1 MKTKPCLFL
10 ILLLFSI
17 LSPLG
22 SFAQT
27 DKFTASWTFKTA
39 SAVTNAVV
47 NCSESSKSVYVH
59 DDANDGVF
67 MQVQAKSNVITATED
82 MLLPKK
88 GVVLKIPVN
97 KAGDIITVTKNTVKK
112 SNYLI
117 GNTIE
122 NIDYEDKNYRSVQ
135 DQLTSEWEYTADEW
149 DAGVGYVE
157 IVMKNDDN
165 EFIKISVEMT
175 KKTAY
180 TYYDESTETETFYF
194 LYDENKYTHDPKFV
208 ANLNSQCCMVY
219 DNDGYIEHIYDT
231 PHWNLSGYKKVV
243 LTDAFINYTK
253 SDAGKLKSC
262 EYWFY
267 GCDLANIEGLQNL
280 NTSDVE
286 DMRYMFANCTCSDP
300 TAASTA
306 FKNFDT
312 RNVLDM
318 GYMFA
323 ESFSGCENID
333 LDLSSFVAPKVTNLL
348 KMFLESNIRTVDL
361 SNFGGASVV
370 EMRRMF
376 SKCYSLE
383 SIDLSNWKSADGV
396 SALTEY
402 MFACIDGESHLETVK
417 LGKLNLSGECQ
428 RMFSNCKH
436 LKSVDMSQVNGDKIY
451 DMEYFFENCV
461 SLKDLDVS
469 GSFNFMG
476 DESLL
481 PISLQ
486 GVFMNCKSLECL
498 DLRTW
503 KTTNVVNLQNLFTS
517 SDNINMACENLNTVF
532 VSDGWST
539 ESEKNQ
545 STNVMLKGCVN
556 LIGGNGFT
564 YDSIPLTDDMTPAE
578 IYLETSV
585 KYAHPDEEDN
595 PGLFTYAP
603 IDAELK
609 YKIFYDLNGGKLP
622 EGKSNPKEFA
632 ENDEVTLVNPEK
644 EGYVFAGWTGTSATG
659 LSADIPTEKD
669 ITIKK
674 GSRGNRWYYAHWE
687 TGYSITFDTKFDDIN
702 IDPMLL
708 KENAP
713 IDNLPEL
720 SRAGYEFKGWKY
732 GDNEVPKA
740 MPAENITLTAQWEDL
755 REPIEAELNGEVSFP
770 ASADN
775 YCNGS
780 EKTVTIDFK
789 ITRGEASEFKL
800 SFPNDVIPAV
810 NGTIEKKGEGSIVI
824 TIPDNIESGVYTG
837 KVLFVSANPEMY
849 RPFESTITI
858 TANIP
863 RPAAVQL
870 YTDMLLADN
879 HDGNFAS
886 YQWYKDGNAI
896 SGATLGHYYE
906 ATLSGKYTVKITT
919 TDGKEFMSCPVKLV
933 TAKALKQSVKV
944 YPNPAKKGETLTIE
958 IENYTDGG
966 DYTIKIFSS
975 NGSLVKQLTA
985 VSKTTQIALPSG
997 IYSGSLINGGEKSGF
1012 KLIVK

>member
-1 MKTKPCLFL
+1 MKTKPCLF
-10 ILLLFSI
+10 IFLLLFSF
-17 LSPLG
+17 LFPLG

-27 DKFTASWTFKTA
+27 DKITASWTFTSGSQPSTMMAVSSGKT
-39 SAVTNAVV
+39 
-47 NCSESSKSVYVH
+47 ESVYIN
-59 DDANDGVF
+59 DDVNDGDNVA
-67 MQVQAKSNVITATED
+67 MIVEANGKEISLSSNNMVN
-82 MLLPKK
+82 PKK

-97 KAGDIITVTKNTVKK
+97 NAGDKISVKK
-112 SNYLI
+112 NNGKQCSYSI
-117 GNTIE
+117 GITIE
-122 NIDYEDKNYRSVQ
+122 DIERYPIDVTGNNA
-135 DQLTSEWEYTADEW
+135 SEVVYTADEW

-157 IVMKNDDN
+157 IKMLNDNN

-180 TYYDESTETETFYF
+180 TYYDESTETFYF

-208 ANLNSQCCMVY
+208 ANLNSQCCKVY

-402 MFACIDGESHLETVK
+402 MFACVDGESQLKTVK
-417 LGKLNLSGECQ
+417 LGKLNLSDRCAW
-428 RMFSNCKH
+428 MFKDCKN
-436 LKSVDMSQVNGDKIY
+436 LKSVDMSQVNANKII
-451 DMEYFFENCV
+451 DMEYFFENCE
-461 SLKDLDVS
+461 SLEDVDVS
-469 GSFNFMG
+469 GTFEFDG
-476 DESLL
+476 

-486 GVFMNCKSLECL
+486 GVFKNCKSLECL

-503 KTTNVVNLQNLFTS
+503 KTKNVGSFNNFFTS
-517 SDNINMACENLNTVF
+517 NYIGQACEKLNTVF

-539 ESEKNQ
+539 EGELEKGNI
-545 STNVMLKGCVN
+545 MLYDCVN

-564 YDSIPLTDDMTPAE
+564 YKSIPLTDDMPDAE
-578 IYLETSV
+578 KNLATGTT
-585 KYAHPDEEDN
+585 YAHPDEEGN

-603 IDAELK
+603 IGAELK

-622 EGKSNPKEFA
+622 EGKTNPKEFA
-632 ENDEVTLVNPEK
+632 ENDEVTLINPEK
-644 EGYVFAGWTGTSATG
+644 EGFKFTGWTGTSATKLTEKSLNVSFKNSKG
-659 LSADIPTEKD
+659 NRYYFANWQPRVVAEVDGNLSYPKDLALYCDGKETTITLPFAIKSGVVNGFILSFTDDKLPKMEGQITNNDKNIIIDIPESLTSGVYNG
-669 ITIKK
+669 TLVFT
-674 GSRGNRWYYAHWE
+674 SA
-687 TGYSITFDTKFDDIN
+687 
-702 IDPMLL
+702 ID
-708 KENAP
+708 
-713 IDNLPEL
+713 
-720 SRAGYEFKGWKY
+720 
-732 GDNEVPKA
+732 
-740 MPAENITLTAQWEDL
+740 AESVEIPITLTA
-755 REPIEAELNGEVSFP
+755 N
-770 ASADN
+770 
-775 YCNGS
+775 
-780 EKTVTIDFK
+780 
-789 ITRGEASEFKL
+789 
-800 SFPNDVIPAV
+800 
-810 NGTIEKKGEGSIVI
+810 IVQ
-824 TIPDNIESGVYTG
+824 D
-837 KVLFVSANPEMY
+837 
-849 RPFESTITI
+849 
-858 TANIP
+858 
-863 RPAAVQL
+863 AAVQL
-870 YTDMLLADN
+870 YTDVLIADN
-879 HDGNFAS
+879 HDGFYNAF
-886 YQWYKDGNAI
+886 QWYKDGEPLA
-896 SGATLGHYYE
+896 GANLQYYTE
-906 ATLSGKYTVKITT
+906 PKFDYTKSYSVELSGDGGKI
-919 TDGKEFMSCPVKLV
+919 MSCPVKWLS
-933 TAKALKQSVKV
+933 TAKVLNPSVKV
-944 YPNPAKKGETLTIE
+944 YPNPAKQNELFTLEILDFDETQ
-958 IENYTDGG
+958 NYD
-966 DYTIKIFSS
+966 IVIFTA
-975 NGSLVKQLTA
+975 NGTLVKKISNVEKQTS
-985 VSKTTQIALPSG
+985 VSLPAG
-997 IYSGSLINGGEKSGF
+997 IYSGSLISGDDKKGF

>member
-10 ILLLFSI
+10 ILFLLSI

-27 DKFTASWTFKTA
+27 DKITASWTFKTV
-39 SAVTNAVV
+39 SEVTKAVV
-47 NCSESSKSVYVH
+47 NCSESSESVYVR

-67 MQVQAKSNVITATED
+67 MQVQAKGNVITATAD
-82 MLLPKK
+82 MLLPKT

-97 KAGDIITVTKNTVKK
+97 NAGDKISVKK
-112 SNYLI
+112 NNGKQCSYSI
-117 GNTIE
+117 GITIE
-122 NIDYEDKNYRSVQ
+122 DIERYPIDVTGNNA
-135 DQLTSEWEYTADEW
+135 SEVVYTADEW

-157 IVMKNDDN
+157 IKMLNDDN

-180 TYYDESTETETFYF
+180 TYYDESAETFSF

-208 ANLNSQCCMVY
+208 ANLNSQCCKVY

-402 MFACIDGESHLETVK
+402 MFACVDGESQLKTVK
-417 LGKLNLSGECQ
+417 LGKLNLSDRCAW
-428 RMFSNCKH
+428 MFKDCKN
-436 LKSVDMSQVNGDKIY
+436 LKSVDMSQVNANKII
-451 DMEYFFENCV
+451 DMEYFFENCE
-461 SLKDLDVS
+461 SLEDVDVS
-469 GSFNFMG
+469 GTFEFDG
-476 DESLL
+476 

-486 GVFMNCKSLECL
+486 GVFKNCKSLECL

-503 KTTNVVNLQNLFTS
+503 KTKNVGSFNNFFTS
-517 SDNINMACENLNTVF
+517 NYIGQACEKLNTVF

-539 ESEKNQ
+539 EGELEKGNI
-545 STNVMLKGCVN
+545 MLYDCVN

-564 YDSIPLTDDMTPAE
+564 YKSIPLTDEMPDAE
-578 IYLETSV
+578 KNLATGTT
-585 KYAHPDEEDN
+585 YAHPDEEDN
-595 PGLFTYAP
+595 PGLFTYAL
-603 IDAELK
+603 IGAELK
-609 YKIFYDLNGGKLP
+609 YKIFYKLDGGKLP
-622 EGKSNPKEFA
+622 EGKTNPKEFA

-644 EGYVFAGWTGTSATG
+644 EGYKFTGWTGTSATK
-659 LSADIPTEKD
+659 LTEKSLNVSF
-669 ITIKK
+669 KNSK
-674 GSRGNRWYYAHWE
+674 GNRYYFANWQPRVVAEVDGNLSYPKDLALYCDGKE
-687 TGYSITFDTKFDDIN
+687 TTITLPFAIKSGVVNGFILSFTDDKLPKMEGQITNNDKN
-702 IDPMLL
+702 II
-708 KENAP
+708 
-713 IDNLPEL
+713 IDVPESL
-720 SRAGYEFKGWKY
+720 TSGVYNGTLVFTSAI
-732 GDNEVPKA
+732 D
-740 MPAENITLTAQWEDL
+740 AESVEIPITLTA
-755 REPIEAELNGEVSFP
+755 N
-770 ASADN
+770 
-775 YCNGS
+775 
-780 EKTVTIDFK
+780 
-789 ITRGEASEFKL
+789 
-800 SFPNDVIPAV
+800 
-810 NGTIEKKGEGSIVI
+810 IVQ
-824 TIPDNIESGVYTG
+824 D
-837 KVLFVSANPEMY
+837 
-849 RPFESTITI
+849 
-858 TANIP
+858 
-863 RPAAVQL
+863 AAVQL
-870 YTDMLLADN
+870 YTDVLIADN
-879 HDGNFAS
+879 HEGIYNAF
-886 YQWYKDGNAI
+886 QWYKDGEPLA
-896 SGATLGHYYE
+896 GATLQYYTE
-906 ATLSGKYTVKITT
+906 PKFDYTKSYSVELSGDGGKI
-919 TDGKEFMSCPVKLV
+919 MSCPVKWLS
-933 TAKALKQSVKV
+933 TAKVLNPSVKV
-944 YPNPAKKGETLTIE
+944 YPNPAKQNELFTLEILDFDETQ
-958 IENYTDGG
+958 NYD
-966 DYTIKIFSS
+966 IVIFTA
-975 NGSLVKQLTA
+975 NGTLVKKISNVEKQTS
-985 VSKTTQIALPSG
+985 VSLPAG
-997 IYSGSLINGGEKSGF
+997 IYSGSLISGDDKKGF